1 MNKKIIKTI
10 AITLASILLFVCTF
24 AFLQALVMPKYT
36 FESNAEGA
44 YIAEY
49 YDEKHDHDILFVGD
63 CEVFENYSPITLWE
77 EFGITS
83 YIRGSGQQLIWQS
96 YYLLEEMLK
105 EEKPTAVVYN
115 VQSLIYNEPQDA
127 QFNRLTLDG
136 MKLSNTKI
144 NAINAS
150 MTEDEE
156 LITYLFPILRFHS
169 RWSEL
174 TSDDFKYIF
183 EDTEKVTHSGFV
195 MRSDI
200 LPAGMIKTASIPD
213 SFVFGE
219 NAMGYLARMKKLCD
233 DNGVEL
239 ILVKAPTLPYWYP
252 QWDEQVV
259 TFAKENN
266 LTYINF
272 IDLYGIDFPSK
283 RGYIEYTS
291 DTDALLIV
299 RGEEMSAS
307 DILGTDDVVSESDML
322 DFSVDTYDGGLHLNL
337 QGAEKHS
344 RVFGKLMTKL
354 LEFPDHSEDSA
365 LIEDWNAKCERYYTM
380 LADQQ
385 YELET
390 YGYLKSY
397 GAKVPDWVNDKP
409 AASSTDTSAT
419 DASNTDTSKTDTV
432 N

>member
-1 MNKKIIKTI
+1 MNKKIISRI
-10 AITLASILLFVCTF
+10 AIGIASAVLFVCIF

-63 CEVFENYSPITLWE
+63 CEVFENYSPIELWE

-83 YIRGSGQQLIWQS
+83 YIRGSGQQLVWQS
-96 YYLLEEMLK
+96 YYLLEEML
-105 EEKPTAVVYN
+105 ENENPTAVVYN

-127 QFNRLTLDG
+127 EFNRLTLDG
-136 MKLSNTKI
+136 MKLSSTKI
-144 NAINAS
+144 NAIKAS

-156 LITYLFPILRFHS
+156 LITYLLPILRFHS
-169 RWSEL
+169 RWSQL
-174 TSDDFKYIF
+174 TGDDFKYIF
-183 EDTEKVTHSGFV
+183 TDTENVTHSGFV
-195 MRSDI
+195 MRSDT

-213 SFVFGE
+213 SFTFGD
-219 NAMGYLARMKKLCD
+219 NAMSYLAKMKKLCEEK
-233 DNGVEL
+233 GVEL

-259 TFAKENN
+259 SFAKEND

-283 RGYIEYTS
+283 RGYIEYASNS
-291 DTDALLIV
+291 DATVIV
-299 RGEEMSAS
+299 RGEEVSAS
-307 DILGTDDVVSESDML
+307 DILGEDIVSESDML

-337 QGAEKHS
+337 QGAEKHT
-344 RVFGKLMTKL
+344 RVFGKLMTAIL
-354 LEFPDHSEDSA
+354 DFPDHSEDTD
-365 LIEDWNAKCERYYTM
+365 LIADWDEKCERYYTM

-397 GAKVPDWVNDKP
+397 GAKVPDSVTVSI
-409 AASSTDTSAT
+409 ASAT
-419 DASNTDTSKTDTV
+419 DASATDV

>member
-1 MNKKIIKTI
+1 MNKKIISRI
-10 AITLASILLFVCTF
+10 AIGVAFAVLFVCIF

-63 CEVFENYSPITLWE
+63 CEVFENYSPIELWE
-77 EFGITS
+77 EYGITS

-96 YYLLEEMLK
+96 YYLLEEMLN
-105 EEKPTAVVYN
+105 EETPSAVVYN
-115 VQSLIYNEPQDA
+115 VQSLIYDEPQDA
-127 QFNRLTLDG
+127 EFNRLTLDG
-136 MKLSNTKI
+136 MKLSATKLK
-144 NAINAS
+144 AIKAS
-150 MTEDEE
+150 MTEDEQ
-156 LITYLFPILRFHS
+156 LITYIFPILRFHS

-174 TSDDFKYIF
+174 TADDLKYVFK
-183 EDTEKVTHSGFV
+183 DTEKVTHSGFV

-200 LPAGMIKTASIPD
+200 LSAGMIKTASIPD
-213 SFVFGE
+213 SFTFGD
-219 NAMGYLARMKKLCD
+219 NAMGYLKKMKELCD
-233 DNGVEL
+233 EKGVEL

-259 TFAKENN
+259 EFAKENN

-272 IDLYGIDFPSK
+272 IDIYGIDFPSK

-291 DTDALLIV
+291 NSDACLIV
-299 RGEEMSAS
+299 RGEEVSAS
-307 DILGTDDVVSESDML
+307 DLLGGVIVSESDML

-337 QGAEKHS
+337 QGAEKHT
-344 RVFGKLMTKL
+344 RVFGRIITKL
-354 LEFPDHSEDSA
+354 IDFPDHSEDKD
-365 LIEDWNAKCERYYTM
+365 LITDWTEKCERYYDM

-385 YELET
+385 YELEA

-397 GAKVPDWVNDKP
+397 GAKKPDTTTEVNAAEVSQTDLSGSDK
-409 AASSTDTSAT
+409 
-419 DASNTDTSKTDTV
+419 
-432 N
+432 

>member
-1 MNKKIIKTI
+1 MNKKIISRI
-10 AITLASILLFVCTF
+10 AVGVAFAVLFVCVF

-63 CEVFENYSPITLWE
+63 CEVFENYSPIELWE
-77 EFGITS
+77 EYGITS

-96 YYLLEEMLK
+96 YYLLEEMLDN
-105 EEKPTAVVYN
+105 ETPSAVVYN
-115 VQSLIYNEPQDA
+115 VQSLIYDEPQDA
-127 QFNRLTLDG
+127 EFNRLTLDG
-136 MKLSNTKI
+136 MKLSATKLK
-144 NAINAS
+144 AVKAS
-150 MTEDEE
+150 MTEDEQ
-156 LITYLFPILRFHS
+156 LITYVFPILRFHS

-174 TSDDFKYIF
+174 TADDLKYVF

-200 LPAGMIKTASIPD
+200 LSAGMIKTASIPD
-213 SFVFGE
+213 SFAFGD
-219 NAMGYLARMKKLCD
+219 NALGYLKKMKELCD
-233 DNGVEL
+233 EKGVEL

-259 TFAKENN
+259 EFAKENN

-272 IDLYGIDFPSK
+272 IDIYGIDFPSK

-291 DTDALLIV
+291 NSDATLIV
-299 RGEEMSAS
+299 RGEEVSAS
-307 DILGTDDVVSESDML
+307 DLLGGVIVSESDML
-322 DFSVDTYDGGLHLNL
+322 DFGVDTYDGGLHLNL
-337 QGAEKHS
+337 QGAEKHT
-344 RVFGKLMTKL
+344 RVFGRIITKL
-354 LEFPDHSEDSA
+354 IDFPNHSEDKD
-365 LIEDWNAKCERYYTM
+365 LIADWAEKCERYYDM

-385 YELET
+385 YELEA

-397 GAKVPDWVNDKP
+397 GAKKPDTTTEVNAAEVSYTDVSGSDK
-409 AASSTDTSAT
+409 
-419 DASNTDTSKTDTV
+419 
-432 N
+432 

>member
-1 MNKKIIKTI
+1 MNKKNISRI
-10 AITLASILLFVCTF
+10 AIGVAFAVLFVCIF

-63 CEVFENYSPITLWE
+63 CEVFENYSPIELWE
-77 EFGITS
+77 EYGITS

-96 YYLLEEMLK
+96 YYLLEEMLN
-105 EEKPTAVVYN
+105 EETPSAVVYN
-115 VQSLIYNEPQDA
+115 VQSLIYDEPQDA
-127 QFNRLTLDG
+127 EFNRLTLDG
-136 MKLSNTKI
+136 MKLSATKLK
-144 NAINAS
+144 AIKAS
-150 MTEDEE
+150 MTEDEQ
-156 LITYLFPILRFHS
+156 LITYIFPILRFHS

-174 TSDDFKYIF
+174 TADDLKYVF

-200 LPAGMIKTASIPD
+200 LSAGMIKTASIPD
-213 SFVFGE
+213 SFTFGD
-219 NAMGYLARMKKLCD
+219 NAMGYLKKMKELCD
-233 DNGVEL
+233 EKGVEL

-259 TFAKENN
+259 EFAKENN

-272 IDLYGIDFPSK
+272 IDIYGIDFPSK

-291 DTDALLIV
+291 NSDACLIV
-299 RGEEMSAS
+299 RGEEVSAS
-307 DILGTDDVVSESDML
+307 DLLGGVIVSESDML

-337 QGAEKHS
+337 QGAEKHT
-344 RVFGKLMTKL
+344 RVFGRIITKL
-354 LEFPDHSEDSA
+354 IDFPDHSEDKD
-365 LIEDWNAKCERYYTM
+365 LIADWTEKCRRYYDM

-385 YELET
+385 YELEA

-397 GAKVPDWVNDKP
+397 GAKKPDATTEVNAAEVSQTDLSGSDK
-409 AASSTDTSAT
+409 
-419 DASNTDTSKTDTV
+419 
-432 N
+432 

>member
-1 MNKKIIKTI
+1 MNKKNISRI
-10 AITLASILLFVCTF
+10 AIGVAFAVLFVCIF

-63 CEVFENYSPITLWE
+63 CEVFENYSPIELWE
-77 EFGITS
+77 EYGITS

-96 YYLLEEMLK
+96 YYLLEEMLN
-105 EEKPTAVVYN
+105 EETPSAVVYN
-115 VQSLIYNEPQDA
+115 VQSLIYDEPQDA
-127 QFNRLTLDG
+127 EFNRLTLDG
-136 MKLSNTKI
+136 MKLSATKLK
-144 NAINAS
+144 AIKAS
-150 MTEDEE
+150 MTEDEQ
-156 LITYLFPILRFHS
+156 LITYIFPILRFHS

-174 TSDDFKYIF
+174 TADDLKYVF

-200 LPAGMIKTASIPD
+200 LSAGMIKTASIPD
-213 SFVFGE
+213 SFTFGD
-219 NAMGYLARMKKLCD
+219 NAMGYLKKMKELCD
-233 DNGVEL
+233 EKGVEL

-259 TFAKENN
+259 EFAKENN

-272 IDLYGIDFPSK
+272 IDIYGIDFPSK

-291 DTDALLIV
+291 NSDACLIV
-299 RGEEMSAS
+299 RGEEVSAS
-307 DILGTDDVVSESDML
+307 DLLGGVIVSESDML

-337 QGAEKHS
+337 QGAEKHT
-344 RVFGKLMTKL
+344 RVFGRIITKL
-354 LEFPDHSEDSA
+354 IDFPDHSEDKD
-365 LIEDWNAKCERYYTM
+365 LIADWTEKCRRYYDM

-385 YELET
+385 YELEA

-397 GAKVPDWVNDKP
+397 GAKKPDTTTEVNAAEVSQTDLSGSDK
-409 AASSTDTSAT
+409 
-419 DASNTDTSKTDTV
+419 
-432 N
+432 

>member
-1 MNKKIIKTI
+1 MNKKNISRI
-10 AITLASILLFVCTF
+10 AIGVAFAVLFVCIF

-63 CEVFENYSPITLWE
+63 CEVFENYSPIELWE
-77 EFGITS
+77 EYGITS

-96 YYLLEEMLK
+96 YYLLEEMLN
-105 EEKPTAVVYN
+105 EETPSAVVYN
-115 VQSLIYNEPQDA
+115 VQSLIYDEPQDA
-127 QFNRLTLDG
+127 EFNRLTIDG
-136 MKLSNTKI
+136 MKLSATKLK
-144 NAINAS
+144 AIKAS
-150 MTEDEE
+150 MTEDEQ
-156 LITYLFPILRFHS
+156 LITYIFPILRFHS

-174 TSDDFKYIF
+174 TADDLKYVF

-200 LPAGMIKTASIPD
+200 LSAGMIKTASIPD
-213 SFVFGE
+213 SFTFGD
-219 NAMGYLARMKKLCD
+219 NAMGYLKKMKELCD
-233 DNGVEL
+233 EKGVEL

-259 TFAKENN
+259 EFAKENN

-272 IDLYGIDFPSK
+272 IDIYGIDFPSK

-291 DTDALLIV
+291 NSDACLIV
-299 RGEEMSAS
+299 RGEEVSAS
-307 DILGTDDVVSESDML
+307 DLLGGVIVSESDML

-337 QGAEKHS
+337 QGAEKHT
-344 RVFGKLMTKL
+344 RVFGRIITKL
-354 LEFPDHSEDSA
+354 IDFPDHSEDKD
-365 LIEDWNAKCERYYTM
+365 LIADWTEKCRRYYDM

-385 YELET
+385 YELEA

-397 GAKVPDWVNDKP
+397 GAKKPDTTTEVNAAEVSQTDLSGSDK
-409 AASSTDTSAT
+409 
-419 DASNTDTSKTDTV
+419 
-432 N
+432 